1 MDKIDNWVD
10 TITQDFAD
18 NIDKMINLLF
28 KGMIKIKWF
37 AQSEI
42 SKRWDLVH
50 VYGLVFEDLLINSVQ
65 KQHSLKF
72 RFVWTL
78 IMC

>member
-10 TITQDFAD
+10 TIIRNTLG

-72 RFVWTL
+72 IFVWTL